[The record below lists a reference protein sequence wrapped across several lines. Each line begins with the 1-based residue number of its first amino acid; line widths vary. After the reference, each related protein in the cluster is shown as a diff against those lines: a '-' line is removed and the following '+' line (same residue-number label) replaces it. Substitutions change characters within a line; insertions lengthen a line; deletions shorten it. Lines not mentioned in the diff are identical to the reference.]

1 MSAFR
6 CTAFLLV
13 LTVFVAAPS
22 ASAQVTKQ
30 PPKPPA
36 KPPAKPAVK
45 AMKKDPKWTFE
56 VFGGLGMGGSAGGDP
71 SGTFPAGETFTTEA
85 GFPSRVVPSW
95 FFGDGAALFNEVRAQ
110 FASRFNINVPAL
122 VPLDPFLGGSGLERQ
137 GGASFGARL
146 TRRLTPRTSIEF
158 GLQRSQAKLAISD
171 EGRSAIDA
179 SRASFEDAFRGLLNT
194 MPQSGLQVSS
204 SAQIPDATSTP
215 ATAITAVVNVFF
227 PRTRGP
233 RPRRPLTPYL
243 SAGAGHVSISAETL
257 RITMRGQYQFRFFD
271 VNPFNDADNV
281 TIRTTD
287 GEGGFIGVF
296 GGGALYEL
304 SLRQG
309 LRFDLRL
316 HAGSNDVT
324 GTLDATPQVNT
335 AFPALALPS
344 NTSPAVQFSNTA
356 ALKASLSGRISNQP
370 IFTGSGLDLR
380 VLFTV
385 GYYVRF

>member
-6 CTAFLLV
+6 RTAVLFV
-13 LTVFVAAPS
+13 LTVFVTAAT
-22 ASAQVTKQ
+22 ASAQATKQ

-36 KPPAKPAVK
+36 KPPAKPAVR
-45 AMKKDPKWTFE
+45 KDPKWTFE
-56 VFGGLGMGGSAGGDP
+56 VFGGLGMGRGAGGD
-71 SGTFPAGETFTTEA
+71 SSVTFPVGETFTAE
-85 GFPSRVVPSW
+85 GEFPSRVVPSW
-95 FFGDGAALFNEVRAQ
+95 FFGDGAALFNEVRTQ
-110 FASRFNINVPAL
+110 FASRFNITLPAI

-137 GGASFGARL
+137 GGASVGIRL

-158 GLQRSQAKLAISD
+158 GLQRSQAKLAISA

-179 SRASFEDAFRGLLNT
+179 SRASFEEAFRGLLGT
-194 MPQSGLQVSS
+194 MPQAGLQVTS
-204 SAQIPDATSTP
+204 SAEVPSATSAP
-215 ATAITAVVNVFF
+215 ATAITAAVNVFF
-227 PRTRGP
+227 PRTTGP
-233 RPRRPLTPYL
+233 RPRRPLTPYV
-243 SAGAGHVSISAETL
+243 SIGAGHVSIGAETL

-271 VNPFNDADNV
+271 VNPFNEVDNV
-281 TIRTTD
+281 TIRVTD
-287 GEGGFIGVF
+287 SEGGFIGVF

-324 GTLDATPQVNT
+324 GALDATPQANT
-335 AFPALALPS
+335 SFPALALPS
-344 NTSPAVQFSNTA
+344 RTSPAVQFSNTA
-356 ALKASLSGRISNQP
+356 ALKSSLSGRISNQE